1 MRKAA
6 PGLALQKA
14 AARLM
19 LAGVASS
26 AACMA
31 VGLAMFLG
39 FADPHTANAVVTF
52 GLIVLMATP
61 TVRVGV
67 ALLEAVRSRDWLF
80 VALTA
85 GVVLVL
91 GLTVVRA
98 LTGG

>member
-1 MRKAA
+1 MNE
-6 PGLALQKA
+6 PDGMPLQTL

-19 LAGVASS
+19 LAGVTSS

-31 VGLAMFLG
+31 VGLLMYLG
-39 FADPHTANAVVTF
+39 LADLSTANAVVTF

-61 TVRVGV
+61 AVRVAISV
-67 ALLEAVRSRDWLF
+67 LEALRTGDWLF

-85 GVVLVL
+85 SVVLVL
-91 GLTVVRA
+91 GLTLGLA